1 MGLGLGLGLRL
12 GSNPNPNC
20 VYQGPAAASASA
32 PTSSAAALPQLSA
45 VVAQFA
51 SVNESAVRL
60 LARSLRKPAHL
71 EGVAALREL
80 LAAQVVPHLES
91 VGWQLG
97 GALHALWREANSN
110 PSLHPNPRLT
120 LTFTRTLPLTLAL
133 ALARREADGASM
145 ALASEEAAAD
155 QMQAE
160 I

>member
-1 MGLGLGLGLRL
+1 M
-12 GSNPNPNC
+12 
-20 VYQGPAAASASA
+20 
-32 PTSSAAALPQLSA
+32 PQLSA

-60 LARSLRKPAHL
+60 LARSLRTPAHL

-80 LAAQVVPHLES
+80 LAAQVVPHLESVGRLANSHPHPHPTPSPKPSQVVPHLES

-120 LTFTRTLPLTLAL
+120 LIFTRTLTLALAL
-133 ALARREADGASM
+133 ALARREADGAGM